1 MRALAPL
8 RLVLTVALIGPA
20 VPVAALERSDVERRS
35 FELPPSAEGRRVE
48 IDNVF
53 GPIAV
58 RAGAGDR
65 VEVTIERR
73 ITADDAAELER
84 ARAEV
89 RLEVVEAAGRLE
101 LFQDGPFRD
110 DCDERGRRRGRHRER
125 DYEVE
130 WSWQVTVPA
139 DVALEVSTV
148 LGDHVVVDGVTGELD
163 VANVNGSVRVTG
175 ARAATEA
182 ATVNG
187 DVEVEYATRPHE
199 PMSFSTVNGE
209 IEVTLPAGSG
219 AELAVATVNGEIYTD
234 FPAAAT
240 AVPATVERERD
251 GRGTRFRIG
260 GETVVRLGAGGP
272 RLAAQ
277 TVNGDVLIR
286 ER

>member
-1 MRALAPL
+1 MRALAL
-8 RLVLTVALIGPA
+8 RRAALVLIVSAAPL
-20 VPVAALERSDVERRS
+20 AALESSDVERRS
-35 FELPPSAEGRRVE
+35 FALPPTSDGRRVE

-53 GPIAV
+53 GPVTV
-58 RAGAGDR
+58 RGGAGDR
-65 VEVTIERR
+65 VEVTIHRR
-73 ITADDAAELER
+73 ISADDAAELER

-101 LFQDGPFRD
+101 LVQDGPFRD
-110 DCDERGRRRGRHRER
+110 DCDEGGRRRGRHRER

-130 WSWQVTVPA
+130 WSWEVTVPS

-148 LGDHVVVDGVTGELD
+148 LGDLVLVDGVGGELD
-163 VANVNGSVRVTG
+163 VANVNGAVRVVG

-187 DVEVEYATRPHE
+187 DVEVEFAVRPTA

-209 IEVTLPAGSG
+209 IEVALPAGSG
-219 AELAVATVNGEIYTD
+219 AELAVETLNGEIYTD

-240 AVPATVERERD
+240 ARPATVERERS

-272 RLAAQ
+272 RLAAN

>member
-1 MRALAPL
+1 MRALAL
-8 RLVLTVALIGPA
+8 RRAALVLIVSAAPL
-20 VPVAALERSDVERRS
+20 AALESSDVERRS
-35 FELPPSAEGRRVE
+35 FELPPTSDGRRVE

-53 GPIAV
+53 GPVTV
-58 RAGAGDR
+58 RGGAGDR
-65 VEVTIERR
+65 VEVTIRRR

-101 LFQDGPFRD
+101 LAQDGPFRD
-110 DCDERGRRRGRHRER
+110 DCDEPGRRRGRHRER

-130 WSWQVTVPA
+130 WSWEVTVPS

-148 LGDHVVVDGVTGELD
+148 LGDLVLVDGVGGELD
-163 VANVNGSVRVTG
+163 VANVNGAVRVVG

-187 DVEVEYATRPHE
+187 DVEVEFAVRPTA

-209 IEVTLPAGSG
+209 IEVALPAGSG
-219 AELAVATVNGEIYTD
+219 AELAVETLNGEIYTD

-240 AVPATVERERD
+240 ARPATVERERS

-272 RLAAQ
+272 RLAAN

>member
-1 MRALAPL
+1 MRAHAL
-8 RLVLTVALIGPA
+8 RCATLVLIVSTA
-20 VPVAALERSDVERRS
+20 PVAALESTDVERRS
-35 FELPPSAEGRRVE
+35 FELSPTSDGRRVE

-53 GPIAV
+53 GPVTV
-58 RAGAGDR
+58 RGSAGDR
-65 VEVTIERR
+65 VELTIHRR
-73 ITADDAAELER
+73 ITAADAAELER

-89 RLEVVEAAGRLE
+89 RLEVMEAAGRLE
-101 LFQDGPFRD
+101 LVQDGPFRD

-130 WSWQVTVPA
+130 WSWEVTVPS

-148 LGDHVVVDGVTGELD
+148 LGDLVLVDGVGGELD
-163 VANVNGSVRVTG
+163 VANVNGAVRVVG

-187 DVEVEYATRPHE
+187 DVEVEFAVRPTA

-209 IEVTLPAGSG
+209 IEVALPAGSG
-219 AELAVATVNGEIYTD
+219 AELAVETLNGEIYTD

-240 AVPATVERERD
+240 ARPATVERERS
-251 GRGTRFRIG
+251 GRGTRFRLG

-272 RLAAQ
+272 RLAAN

>member
-1 MRALAPL
+1 MRALALPRISLLLIVSAAPL
-8 RLVLTVALIGPA
+8 
-20 VPVAALERSDVERRS
+20 AALESTDVERRS
-35 FELPPSAEGRRVE
+35 FELPTAAGGRSVE

-53 GPIAV
+53 GPVTV
-58 RAGAGDR
+58 RGGAGDR
-65 VEVTIERR
+65 VEVTIHRR

-89 RLEVVEAAGRLE
+89 RLEVVEEPGRLE
-101 LFQDGPFRD
+101 LAQDGPFRD
-110 DCDERGRRRGRHRER
+110 DCDERGHRRGRHRDR

-130 WSWQVTVPA
+130 WSWVVTVPS

-148 LGDHVVVDGVTGELD
+148 LGDLVLVDGIGGELD
-163 VANVNGSVRVTG
+163 VANVNGAVRVVG

-187 DVEVEYATRPHE
+187 DVEVAFAVRPTA

-209 IEVTLPAGSG
+209 IEVALPAGSG
-219 AELAVATVNGEIYTD
+219 AELAVETLNGEIYTD

-240 AVPATVERERD
+240 ARPATIERESS
-251 GRGTRFRIG
+251 GRGTRFRLG

-272 RLAAQ
+272 RLAAS